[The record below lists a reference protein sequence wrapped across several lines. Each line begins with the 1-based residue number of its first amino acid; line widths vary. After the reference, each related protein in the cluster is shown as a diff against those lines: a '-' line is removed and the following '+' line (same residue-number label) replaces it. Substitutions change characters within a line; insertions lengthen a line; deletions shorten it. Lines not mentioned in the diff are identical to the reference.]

1 MIDNET
7 LGVRLK
13 ACRLEK
19 GLTLKAMEARAGVS
33 ATHISEIE
41 RGKTSPTIGA
51 LQKMAIALERELPYF
66 LESEPLD
73 EVAHQRAFE
82 RNWHLEADQG
92 RWTALSPRIPGSRV
106 SAFRVELDPQGRSF
120 AAVVGESDD
129 VYLVERGV
137 VRFEVP
143 GEVHELQAGDSIH
156 LRGGTA
162 YCFVNSG
169 PEPAALFQF
178 SGYRRTMPAG
188 FTAIASLVPENAA
201 PVAAIAS
208 LD

>member
-13 ACRLEK
+13 ACRLER

-51 LQKMAIALERELPYF
+51 LQKMAIALERDLPYF

-82 RNWHLEADQG
+82 RDWHLDPDRG
-92 RWTALSPRIPGSRV
+92 RWTSLSPRIPGSRL
-106 SAFRVELDPQGRSF
+106 SAFRVELDADSRGF
-120 AAVVGESDD
+120 TALVGDADD

-137 VRFEVP
+137 VRFECP
-143 GEVHELQAGDSIH
+143 DQVHELRAGDSIH

-162 YCFVNSG
+162 YCFVNPG
-169 PEPAALFQF
+169 PESAALFQF

-188 FTAIASLVPENAA
+188 FDSIAPGAIPPAEP
-201 PVAAIAS
+201 P